1 MCVTHV
7 YGLAGAAQ
15 VGGPQNL
22 VPKGM
27 FTGHPAHVWVVVLRP
42 FVWDA
47 SWGPQRY
54 CGEVRLWVN
63 RPPPVWGV
71 GGPPPP
77 KPCLGGNQLPCTN
90 HGAPRGPRRLKMTGI
105 GVALAPAFRP
115 PGPIYL

>member
-15 VGGPQNL
+15 VGVPQNL

-47 SWGPQRY
+47 SWGPQGY

-71 GGPPPP
+71 GGPPP
-77 KPCLGGNQLPCTN
+77 KSRALGVTN
-90 HGAPRGPRRLKMTGI
+90 CHARTMGHQEAPGGSK
-105 GVALAPAFRP
+105 
-115 PGPIYL
+115 